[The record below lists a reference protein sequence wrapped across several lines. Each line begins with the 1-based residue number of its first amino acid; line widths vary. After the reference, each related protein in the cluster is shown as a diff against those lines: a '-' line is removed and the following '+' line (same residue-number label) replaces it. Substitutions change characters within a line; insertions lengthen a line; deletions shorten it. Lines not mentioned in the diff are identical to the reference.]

1 MQDKHHHSTPTT
13 LYSGKHLAL
22 VAEGHWE
29 YAARTVAKAAVGI
42 VAVTPDR
49 NIILVE
55 QYRIPA
61 GRRVIEI
68 PAGLVG
74 DLPEVADEPLLV
86 AAQRELLEET
96 GYESD
101 EWTHLVEMYSS
112 AGLTNESVT
121 LYLAENVRKTGI
133 GGGDESES
141 IVVHEVPL
149 AEADAW
155 IAHRQ
160 EQGDGADFKLLAAL
174 HLVAKRLS

>member
-1 MQDKHHHSTPTT
+1 MPIDDQIPKATCLHR
-13 LYSGKHLAL
+13 GKHLQLIAH
-22 VAEGHWE
+22 GHWE
-29 YAARTVAKAAVGI
+29 YAARTIASGAVGI

-49 NIILVE
+49 RMLFVE
-55 QYRIPA
+55 QFRIPV

-74 DLPEVADEPLLV
+74 DSPEVAGEPLLA

-101 EWTHLVEMYSS
+101 TWSLLIEGYSS
-112 AGLTNESVT
+112 PGLTDEAVT
-121 LYLAENVRKTGI
+121 LFLAADARQTGS

-149 AEADAW
+149 ADADDWLAERM
-155 IAHRQ
+155 AA
-160 EQGDGADFKLLAAL
+160 GDGADLKLLAAL
-174 HLVAKRLS
+174 YLARQRLA